1 MRKRDVREKLQNML
15 EEQFVQDKDNEW
27 VSVEKININRVD
39 IAIVSEKDENI
50 NEIQK
55 RIESYIEE
63 YNINLENYEKMH
75 IGFLNVYT
83 VEEAEFL
90 GIEKPKKRKTTIAS
104 FGTIIDENENNVI
117 SDREENRHCKV
128 ISFYSYKGGVGRTIA
143 LMQTANLLA
152 LKGKKIALID
162 LDIEAPSFNEIFS
175 ESIQSDKGLINYL
188 YGRLY
193 NLDKIEISSI
203 VSKLSLNVPGDVYI
217 VPTGSINK
225 KYVKMLEALKEKR
238 ISENKYIEEL
248 IEELYKNYNIDY
260 VLIDSRT
267 GINNWGALA
276 IGEIADEV
284 MLFAYP
290 NEENVK
296 GINLIL
302 DMIQDRKKCTVVFSR
317 IADTDEGISKAKELF
332 NKIDIEQEFMG
343 IEYDSSIAVS
353 SKYPIENKLNKF
365 NCISGFILEDEI
377 NKSNSKWIN
386 DNKETVDK
394 ILEYLSEGRN
404 FNNIMTNDEKK
415 FREKSNFIVV
425 KNNKIKLEE
434 LINNDEKIVIVN
446 FVNEKIGVYKNT
458 RTFIA
463 DILANVLFS
472 YKDNIENDD
481 GIIPSKQVECYLSSL
496 EESLKDDNSESL
508 ELIIK
513 NFLVKLEE
521 IKRIQGNLYF
531 VLNIDELINYVK
543 ADMEFDYFKLIL
555 VTIRALNGLKGVQF
569 KIIFDECQY
578 EHYKEELL
586 KEEKANLLNLSWNVI
601 NDDEI
606 LVDNIKQ
613 ILDKT
618 SIYVYEN
625 INGKFDLFNLSEYMI
640 NDMFA
645 LNNRY
650 DTNLVYCKRVDS
662 TKYSKEFANWLSGK
676 MRKKEMLSKKDIL
689 DVIREAAKIEIEADR
704 KNKTSIITFESFNE
718 AIERKIK
725 N

>member
-1 MRKRDVREKLQNML
+1 MRKIDVKEELQNML
-15 EEQFVQDKDNEW
+15 EKQFVQDNDNEW

-39 IAIVSEKDENI
+39 ITIVSEKDENI
-50 NEIQK
+50 NELQK
-55 RIESYIEE
+55 RIESQIEE
-63 YNINLENYEKMH
+63 YNINLENYEKIH
-75 IGFLNVYT
+75 LGFLNVYT

-90 GIEKPKKRKTTIAS
+90 GIERPKKRKATIAS

-117 SDREENRHCKV
+117 SDKEGNRHCKV

-175 ESIQSDKGLINYL
+175 ESIQSDKGLMNYL
-188 YGRLY
+188 YSKLY
-193 NLDKIEISSI
+193 NLDKIEVSSI
-203 VSKLSLNVPGDVYI
+203 VSKLPLNAPGDIYI

-248 IEELYKNYNIDY
+248 IDELYKNYNIDY

-317 IADTDEGISKAKELF
+317 IADTDEGIRKAKELF

-365 NCISGFILEDEI
+365 SCISDFILEDEI
-377 NKSNSKWIN
+377 NKANNKWIN

-394 ILEYLSEGRN
+394 ILLCLSEGET
-404 FNNIMTNDEKK
+404 FSDIITNDEKK
-415 FREKSNFIVV
+415 FKEKSNFIIV
-425 KNNKIKLEE
+425 KNNKIRLEE
-434 LINNDEKIVIVN
+434 LINKNEEKIIMVN
-446 FVNEKIGVYKNT
+446 FVNEEIGIYENT
-458 RTFIA
+458 YLYIA
-463 DILANVLFS
+463 DMLANVLFS
-472 YKDNIENDD
+472 YENNTQNDD
-481 GIIPSKQVECYLSSL
+481 KIIPSKQVEYYLNIL
-496 EESLKDDNSESL
+496 KEGLKDNINESFNRV
-508 ELIIK
+508 IR
-513 NFLVKLEE
+513 NFSVKLEE
-521 IKRIQGNLYF
+521 MRQTKKNLYF
-531 VLNIDELINYVK
+531 VLNIDELINHVK
-543 ADMEFDYFKLIL
+543 KEIEFDYFQLIV
-555 VTIRALNGLKGVQF
+555 VTIKFLNELKWVQF
-569 KIIFDECQY
+569 KIIFDESQY
-578 EHYKEELL
+578 KQYQEELL
-586 KEEKANLLNLSWNVI
+586 KEIKANLLNLSWNFI
-601 NDDEI
+601 NEEI
-606 LVDNIKQ
+606 LINNIKQ
-613 ILDKT
+613 ILDET
-618 SIYVYEN
+618 SIHVYEN
-625 INGKFDLFNLSEYMI
+625 INGKFD
-640 NDMFA
+640 MFS

-650 DTNLVYCKRVDS
+650 DTNLIYCKRIDS
-662 TKYSKEFANWLSGK
+662 IKYSKEFANWLSEK
-676 MRKKEMLSKKDIL
+676 MREKEMVSKKDIL

-704 KNKTSIITFESFNE
+704 KNKTSILTFESFNE
-718 AIERKIK
+718 AIERKLK